1 MDNRVAELSPLGRR
15 IERALLTCRV
25 AKLAF
30 PGAFMEIAG
39 RPTGKDSVVV
49 ALRDDPVLRDG
60 RGELNI
66 CALAALLDAPLGT
79 ASDMQTGPRIRPA
92 TAHIELQLTGAAT
105 QGDVAVEA
113 RFVGFS
119 EQSRVRQSLV
129 RADIRAGGNLVGH
142 ATGTCVLLDLPP
154 DQPRLPWPWLPEDFS
169 FESLQ
174 GLALD
179 AAEAEGLA
187 AGVAA
192 DSAATAEQPFIDHFW
207 CGIPQARQGGAS
219 HRIPVARHLANRG
232 GHVQGGLLLGMAMR
246 VAHAATPV
254 DMRLSN
260 ISAYFISPG
269 LGPVLDVESTVI
281 QQGRSLAVVRTSIR
295 AASGKLVLE
304 ASSQHVLA

>member
-1 MDNRVAELSPLGRR
+1 MDNRATHPSPLTRR
-15 IERALLTCRV
+15 VERGLRACRA

-39 RPTGKDSVVV
+39 RPTGQHSVVV
-49 ALRDDPVLRDG
+49 GLRDDPVFRDG
-60 RGELNI
+60 QGELNA
-66 CALAALLDAPLGT
+66 CVLAALLDAPLGT

-92 TAHIELQLTGAAT
+92 TAHIALQLTGAST

-113 RFVGFS
+113 RFLGFS

-129 RADIRAGGNLVGH
+129 RADIRAGGNLIGH

-154 DQPRLPWPWLPEDFS
+154 DQPRQPWPWLPEDFD

-174 GLALD
+174 GLALED
-179 AAEAEGLA
+179 DDAEGLA
-187 AGVAA
+187 ACIAA
-192 DSAATAEQPFIDHFW
+192 EHAATPDQPFIEHFW
-207 CGIPQARQGGAS
+207 CGIPQGRQGGAT
-219 HRIPVARHLANRG
+219 HRIPVARHLANRS
-232 GHVQGGLLLGMAMR
+232 GHVQGGLLLGIAMR
-246 VAHAATPV
+246 VANAALPAEA
-254 DMRLSN
+254 RLSN

-304 ASSQHVLA
+304 ASSQHVLG